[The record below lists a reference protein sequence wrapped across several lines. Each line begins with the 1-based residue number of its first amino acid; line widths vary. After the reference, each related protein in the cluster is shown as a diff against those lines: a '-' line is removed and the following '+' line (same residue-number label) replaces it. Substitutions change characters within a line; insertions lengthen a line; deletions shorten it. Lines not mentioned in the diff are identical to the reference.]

1 MAGDI
6 TYADVAMLPRRE
18 RPHIPSQTSAPGNT
32 ITYAELHVKPKP
44 RGSSRSDI
52 SASGARPQRSAWF
65 YVAVILGILVL
76 VLLGVMA
83 VLAKQFVKGRE
94 EKSESLSQHSL
105 NSTHSHISSVKADST
120 VLLKWLMEELCED
133 GDGATC
139 ELCPPGWQLHRGRC
153 YYFSEE
159 AVSWDDSQRNCL
171 ARKSQL
177 LVVEDEIEMEFID
190 NKEKDTKYIWIG
202 LKFQEKKKQWSWL
215 EKHGVRENRI
225 VLNRIEADKNCAV
238 YRRKNMIQTDNCQ
251 TFKKWICKKNA
262 TLLAL

>member
-1 MAGDI
+1 M
-6 TYADVAMLPRRE
+6 DVF
-18 RPHIPSQTSAPGNT
+18 HIVSKLENGIYKGNVNFNKAK
-32 ITYAELHVKPKP
+32 ILSC
-44 RGSSRSDI
+44 SSTWLSE
-52 SASGARPQRSAWF
+52 GARPQRSAWF

-83 VLAKQFVKGRE
+83 VLPGTVQWEYAQVHSAMARDWETEESRHTEAFNPHSTASKPTPGRE
-94 EKSESLSQHSL
+94 DE
-105 NSTHSHISSVKADST
+105 
-120 VLLKWLMEELCED
+120 LLLDRSARQINLKCYRASKTR
-133 GDGATC
+133 ATC

-171 ARKSQL
+171 SFPSLSL
-177 LVVEDEIEMEFID
+177 LQCSIVQQILSSTEFEADHSLGSFCSLI
-190 NKEKDTKYIWIG
+190 
-202 LKFQEKKKQWSWL
+202 
-215 EKHGVRENRI
+215 RI